1 MIHSRD
7 NILILAAHPDD
18 AEFGMGGTI
27 AQMVRHGTEVTYV
40 AFSACEESVPA
51 GFPKYAVEQE
61 FNAACNLLQVTSQ
74 PVRNFRVR
82 HFPQF
87 RQDVLEQIVNLRSE
101 VNPDLVFIPATGDV
115 HQDHEVIHNEG
126 IRAFK
131 QTSILGYHLPWNN
144 FSNHP
149 TLFVEL
155 SERDLDAKLAAIAAY
170 KTQAGRSYSDPDYIR
185 ALAKV
190 NGQTV
195 GKPYAESFEVI
206 RWIS

>member
-1 MIHSRD
+1 LIHSCD
-7 NILILAAHPDD
+7 NILVLAAHPDD

-27 AQMVRHGTEVTYV
+27 AQMVRHGAEVIYV
-40 AFSACEESVPA
+40 AFSACEVSIPPEYNRNTLR
-51 GFPKYAVEQE
+51 GE
-61 FNAACNLLQVTSQ
+61 FADALGLMRITGDLLDF
-74 PVRNFRVR
+74 PVR
-82 HFPQF
+82 HLPSF
-87 RQDVLEQIVNLRSE
+87 RQDVLENMIKVRGE
-101 VNPDLVFIPATGDV
+101 HNPDLVFIPATGDV

-190 NGQTV
+190 TGQTV
-195 GKPYAESFEVI
+195 GVDNAESFEVI